1 MAEEKNPYG
10 YDVVNEVSTGSS
22 KYLSFRKGDLGR
34 IIQVRLVGAPVY
46 VNQHWITDSKG
57 KQTPINCKGEN
68 CSYCGKDVPPKE
80 KIDKVAKWGWI
91 VIDRE
96 DGNVKVF
103 TGPTLIARRIKE
115 ISELVD
121 KKSGKPIWGN
131 PLTYDI
137 QIERTEEPGGSYYK
151 VNPMPE
157 GKGTDL
163 TEEEKEKV
171 KKANYDLKE
180 EIEGGRESKNT
191 GNYGAPEMET
201 APDTVIDVPEDLGEE
216 KGDVKPEDIPF

>member
-1 MAEEKNPYG
+1 MTEEKNPYG
-10 YDVVNEVSTGSS
+10 YDIVNEVFTGSIR
-22 KYLSFRKGDLGR
+22 YLSFRKGDLGKIVQIKLAGTPR
-34 IIQVRLVGAPVY
+34 Y

-57 KQTPINCKGEN
+57 KQTPINCKGET
-68 CSYCGKDVPPKE
+68 CSYCGKEVPPKE

-96 DGNVKVF
+96 DGLVKIF

-121 KKSGKPIWGN
+121 KKSGKPIWGS

-157 GKGTDL
+157 GKGTEL
-163 TEEEKEKV
+163 TEEEKKKV
-171 KKANYDLKE
+171 VEANFNLE
-180 EIEGGRESKNT
+180 EELAGSQESKNT

-201 APDTVIDVPEDLGEE
+201 APEEPIDVPEDLGEE
-216 KGDVKPEDIPF
+216 KVSETKEDLPF